1 VTGRLLAVAVIL
13 ALLLAVV
20 AGWTC
25 FHLIRRHGIGP
36 LLWRWFSG
44 HALDGQHRTNA
55 TWTQPASK
63 TLHPTGHAVPW
74 HHRPRLHR
82 AAIRTGTTILAAMA
96 AAGLV
101 AAPAVT
107 LTALAIAAAAAVA
120 LALWKT
126 VRAALAFR
134 FRYRWVRPLHRAL
147 TPALG
152 VPPASLQVTPD
163 RSRVVVA
170 LPEGFTGGE
179 RDTEEITRAVTA
191 KLAIEAPDAHWALH
205 GKNPQVTFT
214 RSEPPPGRVG
224 FDDIRAAVEAAPAH
238 EVVVGT
244 GKKNALVTV
253 SVDSDSPHM
262 GLSMGSGAGKSTVAK
277 NIAAQMAHHGALLMI
292 LDFKLISHQWAR
304 GLPNVAYA
312 GLPAEIHAALMWLQD
327 EISRRNQVA
336 LRGADIEGVV
346 QANVGPR
353 ILVVAEELNATQ
365 NRLGA
370 YWKTIREKGDPAR
383 SPATE
388 ALDEVMFIGRQ
399 VNVNVLQI
407 GQRLSAKASGSGD
420 ARENLGVKIL
430 CDPSAAT
437 WKMLCPEHVMPPAA
451 GHLGRV
457 QVVTASAVRE
467 TQAAYLTG
475 RQARDF
481 ATAGTVAIPRPD
493 MPFTAGLGPVT
504 EREQIAETGL
514 DRGFVTGNPVPVTA
528 GPSAAVTLAE
538 AVDAQLIR
546 MSLAALRQAR
556 HRDESFPAVAGMRGA
571 AHLYDI
577 DDLCA
582 WQAGKAR
589 AA

>member
-1 VTGRLLAVAVIL
+1 MSGLPVAAAIIAALIAVAWAQVMIS
-13 ALLLAVV
+13 
-20 AGWTC
+20 
-25 FHLIRRHGIGP
+25 RHGAGP
-36 LLWRWFSG
+36 VVWRFFSG
-44 HALDGQHRTNA
+44 HALDGQFRTNA

-63 TLHPTGHAVPW
+63 TLHPTGYARPW

-82 AAIRTGTTILAAMA
+82 AGIRTGTTLLVLLAAT
-96 AAGLV
+96 GLI
-101 AAPAVT
+101 AAPVVT
-107 LTALAIAAAAAVA
+107 LAALAAAAAAITV
-120 LALWKT
+120 LGLWKA

-134 FRYRWVRPLHRAL
+134 HHYRWVRPLHRAL

-152 VPPASLQVTPD
+152 VPPASLQVAPD
-163 RSRVVVA
+163 LSKVVLA

-179 RDTEEITRAVTA
+179 KPKEEITRAVTA
-191 KLAIEAPDAHWALH
+191 KLGIEAPDADWSQLH
-205 GKNPQVTFT
+205 ARPPQVTFT
-214 RSEPPPGRVG
+214 KSEPPPARVG
-224 FDDIRAAVEAAPAH
+224 FDAIRAAVEAAPPH
-238 EVVVGT
+238 EIVLGR

-262 GLSMGSGAGKSTVAK
+262 GLSMGTGQGKSTVAK
-277 NIAAQMAHHGALLMI
+277 CIAAQMAYHGALLMI
-292 LDFKLISHQWAR
+292 LDFKLISHNWAR

-312 GLPAEIHAALMWLQD
+312 GWPAEIHAALMWLQA

-336 LRGADIEGVV
+336 LRGADIEGRVL
-346 QANVGPR
+346 ANVGPR

-370 YWKTIREKGDPAR
+370 YWKTIREKGDPGR

-457 QVVTASAVRE
+457 QVVSAAAVRE
-467 TQAAYLTG
+467 TQAAFLTG
-475 RQARDF
+475 REACDF
-481 ATAGTVAIPRPD
+481 ATAGTVAIPRAD
-493 MPFTAGLGPVT
+493 MPFTAGLSPVT
-504 EREQIAETGL
+504 GPERIAETGP
-514 DRGFVTGNPVPVTA
+514 DRGFVTGNPVSVTA
-528 GPSAAVTLAE
+528 GPTVAVTLAE
-538 AVDAQLIR
+538 AIDAELLP
-546 MSLAALRQAR
+546 MSLAAVRQAR
-556 HRDESFPAVAGMRGA
+556 HRDGSFPPVAGMRGA

-577 DDLCA
+577 SDLCA
-582 WQAGKAR
+582 WQAGKEKVTR
-589 AA
+589 

>member
-1 VTGRLLAVAVIL
+1 MTAGLAAAAVIL
-13 ALLLAVV
+13 VLLLTVI

-25 FHLIRRHGIGP
+25 FHLIRRHGMGP

-44 HALDGQHRTNA
+44 HALDGVHRTNA
-55 TWTQPASK
+55 TWGQPATK
-63 TLHPTGHAVPW
+63 VLHPTGHAARW

-82 AAIRTGTTILAAMA
+82 AGIRSGATFGALLAAG
-96 AAGLV
+96 GLV
-101 AAPAVT
+101 AAPVVTMAV
-107 LTALAIAAAAAVA
+107 LAAAAAAAVA
-120 LALWKT
+120 MGTWKA
-126 VRAALAFR
+126 VRAARTFR
-134 FRYRWVRPLHRAL
+134 HHYQWVRPLRRAL
-147 TPALG
+147 GGVLG
-152 VPPASLQVTPD
+152 APPAALQVTPD
-163 RSRVVVA
+163 RSKVVIA
-170 LPEGFTGGE
+170 LPEGFTGDEKGAE
-179 RDTEEITRAVTA
+179 AITRAVTA
-191 KLAIEAPDAHWALH
+191 KLAIEAPDANWKLH
-205 GKNPQVTFT
+205 GKSPRVTFT
-214 RSEPPPGRVG
+214 KSEPPPARVG
-224 FDDIRAAVEAAPAH
+224 FDGIRGAVEAAAAH
-238 EVVVGT
+238 QIVLGT
-244 GKKNALVTV
+244 GKKSAPVTV
-253 SVDSDSPHM
+253 SVDTDSPHM

-277 NIAAQMAHHGALLMI
+277 CIAAQMAYHGALLMI

-312 GLPAEIHAALMWLQD
+312 GLPAEIHASLMWLQA

-336 LRGADIEGVV
+336 LRAADIEGVV

-353 ILVVAEELNATQ
+353 ILVIAEELNATQ

-457 QVVTASAVRE
+457 QVVTAAAVRE

-475 RQARDF
+475 AQARGF
-481 ATAGTVAIPRPD
+481 ATAGTVAVPRGD
-493 MPFTAGLGPVT
+493 MPFTAGLGPVLG
-504 EREQIAETGL
+504 RGQVDVGPDLGIGI
-514 DRGFVTGNPVPVTA
+514 DRPLNVL
-528 GPSAAVTLAE
+528 GPQGAVTLRE
-538 AVDAQLIR
+538 AVDAGLFPTLDSAR
-546 MSLAALRQAR
+546 KAAWRY
-556 HRDESFPAVAGMRGA
+556 DFAVVGERGT
-571 AHLYDI
+571 AHLYKI
-577 DDLCA
+577 DDLHA